1 MKLQSKHLE
10 KDGSGSIS
18 LIAEEGEDLWHV
30 YNLLSKDDLLKA
42 TTIRRVVTEGSTGST
57 EKTSHKITLTIQ
69 VDTLFY
75 DVQANALR
83 VNGRNAVENKW
94 VKMGGYHTLD
104 LELHRPFT
112 ITKECWD
119 VIHLERIQDCCDV
132 AKRAE
137 IAAVVLQEGL
147 AQICL
152 VTENMTIVRQRIE
165 SNVPK
170 KRRGTTTDHDKGMIR
185 FMDQIYQGICQHINF
200 EMIKILII
208 ASPGFYKDNLL
219 KYIVEEALR
228 NQFKPLLDNRY
239 CSNLLIIHWDL
250 KIKNIYSQSLFWT

>member
-1 MKLQSKHLE
+1 MKLQSKHIE
-10 KDGSGSIS
+10 KDGSGKIS

-30 YNLLSKDDLLKA
+30 YNLLSKEDTLKA
-42 TTIRRVVTEGSTGST
+42 TTIRRVVNEGTTGST

-69 VDTLFY
+69 VDSLFF

-83 VNGRNAVENKW
+83 VNGRNCVENKY
-94 VKMGGYHTLD
+94 VKMGGFHTLD
-104 LELHRPFT
+104 LELHRSFT

-119 VIHLERIQDCCDV
+119 VIHLERIHDCCDIG
-132 AKRAE
+132 KRAE

-170 KRRGTTTDHDKGMIR
+170 KRRGTTTDHDKGMLR
-185 FMDQIYQGICQHINF
+185 FLDQIYQGICQHINF
-200 EMIKILII
+200 DLIKVLII

-239 CSNLLIIHWDL
+239 LNFRVVYCIDWHT
-250 KIKNIYSQSLFWT
+250 SLGHKT